1 MVLEQR
7 GIGNPPAAERFSTTI
22 KILYAPVGGTMFV
35 ENMGNFKKNTTA
47 FKIEDKINY
56 SNECILVY
64 F

>member
-22 KILYAPVGGTMFV
+22 KILYAPVGVPCLLRIWETL
-35 ENMGNFKKNTTA
+35 KKNTTA